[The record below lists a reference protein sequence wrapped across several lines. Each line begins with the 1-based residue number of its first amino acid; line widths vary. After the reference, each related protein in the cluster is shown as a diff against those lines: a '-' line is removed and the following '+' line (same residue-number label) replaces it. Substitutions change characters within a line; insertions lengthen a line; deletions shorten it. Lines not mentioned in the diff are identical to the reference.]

1 MDKKNKTILITGASG
16 FLGSHFLEE
25 ILINTNWNIIAL
37 CRLTYVGDMNRIWDS
52 LYVQKYSDR
61 IKIIYHDLKFTIP
74 PHTIDSIGEV
84 DYVAHIAA
92 NSHVTRSI
100 QYPKQFVEDNVLG
113 TVNLLEWYRNYSP
126 KALFI
131 NYLTDEVFGPAPE
144 GYDFK
149 EDDRWRPSNPYSASK
164 AGQGALGI
172 AYHNTY
178 HLPIIHTYTMNL
190 FGERQHKEKFI
201 ALAIRLI
208 NENKPVPIHA
218 KLDPTGNVEY
228 VGQRHWL
235 HARNAAN
242 ATLFLLLHGKAG
254 SHYNIVGDQE
264 LYNDDMVKKL
274 SSLMNKPAR
283 LEYVDLEKSRPG
295 HDRRYS
301 LDGSKLKNMGWV
313 QPIDFD
319 TSLSNTISW
328 VLSNENT

>member
-1 MDKKNKTILITGASG
+1 MRKILITGAAG
-16 FLGSHFLEE
+16 FLGSHFVEE
-25 ILINTNWNIIAL
+25 VLLNTDWEIVAL
-37 CRLTYVGDMNRIWDS
+37 CRLTYVGDMERIVNS
-52 LYVQKYSDR
+52 LHVKQHADR
-61 IKIIYHDLKFTIP
+61 IKIIYHDLKFELP
-74 PHTIDSIGEV
+74 PHTIEAIGEV

-100 QYPKQFVEDNVLG
+100 IHPRQFVEDNVVG
-113 TVNLLEWYRNYSP
+113 TLNLLEWYRQYSP

-172 AYHNTY
+172 SYHNTY
-178 HLPIIHTYTMNL
+178 KLPIIHTYTMNL
-190 FGERQHKEKFI
+190 FGERQHKEKFV
-201 ALAIRLI
+201 ALAIDLI
-208 NENKPVPIHA
+208 NKNQPVKIHA
-218 KLDPTGNVEY
+218 KLDSQSNVEY

-242 ATLFLLLHGKAG
+242 ATLFLFNHGKAG
-254 SHYNIVGDQE
+254 EHYNVVGDVE
-264 LYNDDMVKKL
+264 LYNDEMVKKL
-274 SSLMNKPAR
+274 GVLMDKEPR

-301 LDGSKLKNMGWV
+301 LDGTKLKNMGWK
-313 QPIDFD
+313 QPISFED
-319 TSLSNTISW
+319 SLRKTIDW
-328 VLSNENT
+328 MLND

>member
-1 MDKKNKTILITGASG
+1 MPKTVLITGAAG
-16 FLGSHFLEE
+16 FLGSHFVEE
-25 ILINTNWNIIAL
+25 VLVNTDWNIIAL
-37 CRLTYVGDMNRIWDS
+37 CRLTYVGDMQRIVDS
-52 LYVQKYSDR
+52 LHVKRYADR
-61 IKIIYHDLKFTIP
+61 IKIIYHDLKFEFP
-74 PHTIDSIGEV
+74 PHSIEAIGEV

-100 QYPKQFVEDNVLG
+100 IHPRQFVEDNVVG
-113 TVNLLEWYRNYSP
+113 TLNLLEWYRQYSP

-172 AYHNTY
+172 SYHNTY
-178 HLPIIHTYTMNL
+178 KLPIIHTYTMNL
-190 FGERQHKEKFI
+190 FGERQHKEKFV
-201 ALAIRLI
+201 ALAIDLI
-208 NENKPVPIHA
+208 NKNQPVKIHA
-218 KLDPTGNVEY
+218 KLDSYGNVEY

-242 ATLFLLLHGKAG
+242 ATLFLFHHGTAG
-254 SHYNIVGDQE
+254 EHYNVVGDVE
-264 LYNDDMVKKL
+264 LYNDGMVKRL
-274 SSLMNKPAR
+274 GELMNKEPR

-301 LDGSKLKNMGWV
+301 LDGSKLRDMGWQ
-313 QPIDFD
+313 QPISFD
-319 TSLSNTISW
+319 DSLRKTIEW
-328 VLSNENT
+328 MLS

>member
-1 MDKKNKTILITGASG
+1 MRKILITGAAG
-16 FLGSHFLEE
+16 FLGSHFVEE
-25 ILINTNWNIIAL
+25 VLLNTDWEIVAL
-37 CRLTYVGDMNRIWDS
+37 CRLTYVGDMERIVNS
-52 LYVQKYSDR
+52 LHVKQHADR
-61 IKIIYHDLKFTIP
+61 IKIIYHDLKFEFP
-74 PHTIDSIGEV
+74 PHTIEAIGEV

-100 QYPKQFVEDNVLG
+100 VHPRQFVEDNVVG
-113 TVNLLEWYRNYSP
+113 TLNLLEWYRQYSP

-172 AYHNTY
+172 SYHNTY
-178 HLPIIHTYTMNL
+178 KLPIIHTYTMNL
-190 FGERQHKEKFI
+190 FGERQHKEKFV
-201 ALAIRLI
+201 ALAIDLI
-208 NENKPVPIHA
+208 NKNQPVKIHA
-218 KLDPTGNVEY
+218 QLDSYGNVEH

-242 ATLFLLLHGKAG
+242 ATLFLLIHGRPG
-254 SHYNIVGDQE
+254 EHYNVVGDVE
-264 LYNDDMVKKL
+264 LYNDELVKKIAG
-274 SSLMNKPAR
+274 LMNKAPR

-301 LDGSKLKNMGWV
+301 LDGTKLKEMGWQ
-313 QPIDFD
+313 QPMDFD
-319 TSLSNTISW
+319 TSLKKTINW
-328 VLSNENT
+328 MIND